1 MNEANLRQ
9 IIYDQIAKSI
19 ESINDERVD
28 KQTIVLSPE
37 TRLFGD
43 GGELDS
49 LELVSLV
56 VDLEQELSDIL
67 NLELSLTD
75 EAAMSHE
82 ISPFSSVGNLI
93 DYIISAHK

>member
-9 IIYDQIAKSI
+9 IIYDQIAQSI

-67 NLELSLTD
+67 SLELSLTD
-75 EAAMSHE
+75 EAAMSLE
-82 ISPFSSVGNLI
+82 VSPFSSVGNLI